1 MWRLTMKCGKPIN
14 SDNMITLLL
23 RIKYYL
29 YCHKRGRNLVL
40 DYNYWLLREYGEPMP
55 LRKRGKP
62 TRLSK

>member
-1 MWRLTMKCGKPIN
+1 
-14 SDNMITLLL
+14 MITLLL

-55 LRKRGKP
+55 MKKRAKP
-62 TRLSK
+62 TRFSE